1 MKKAPSISAAPAAA
15 SSGDDFASWQ
25 SLTDR
30 YALAIAAMQR
40 HERGAREQAMR
51 LARELRKHPANDDRR
66 LKA

>member
-1 MKKAPSISAAPAAA
+1 MKKAPSIPAAPVATT
-15 SSGDDFASWQ
+15 SNDDFASWQ

-51 LARELRKHPANDDRR
+51 LARELQRHPANDDGR